1 MAGELAI
8 ELDDEQA
15 AAAAEKQAADRRKSE
30 LHDLGSMLDSPIGRR
45 VLRRLLERT
54 GPLRQTFDADSERI
68 SSLRAGERNVGL
80 WLLAELTEA
89 RPESI
94 GGLIAEVQKPNRL
107 DGSRS

>member
-1 MAGELAI
+1 MNDM
-8 ELDDEQA
+8 DDEQIA
-15 AAAAEKQAADRRKSE
+15 ALAEQQAKERRKDE
-30 LHDLGSMLDSPIGRR
+30 LHDIGVMLDSQAGRR
-45 VLRRLLERT
+45 VMRRILERT
-54 GPLRQTFDADSERI
+54 GPLRQTFDADSERV